1 MEFGLNKWA
10 SAVSKRGKQS
20 KRQNISLIDQTV
32 TGNLDLDKNC
42 KYRATEEGND
52 MDNSQMKEK
61 LAKKYYRRVWQI
73 LKTEL
78 NSLNKITAI
87 NN

>member
-32 TGNLDLDKNC
+32 IRNLDLDKNC
-42 KYRATEEGND
+42 KFRATEEGND